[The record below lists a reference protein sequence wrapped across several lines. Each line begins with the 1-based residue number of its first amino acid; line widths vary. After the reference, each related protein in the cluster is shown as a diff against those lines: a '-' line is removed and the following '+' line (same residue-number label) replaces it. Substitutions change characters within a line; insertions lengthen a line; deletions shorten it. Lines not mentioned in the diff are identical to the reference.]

1 MNYRINKRRKNYS
14 KKKKTTQEI
23 FLPSLNNKLP
33 INKMPN
39 SDINI
44 SNSVRKPQNNIQKGI
59 NIKDQIIRKQE
70 KKFTK
75 PMFLQKNHKPYSG
88 NPSIKVNNNEI
99 EIKAPIKKN
108 FQNSYERDILTAN
121 PSLVGNKASF
131 IKYNNEIH
139 SNLRYDDKGIIIN
152 NEVNYKEN
160 IRDIQK
166 NPEKNRKIHR
176 KIGFGISKSSPR
188 ISSIKIISNPFE
200 NQKQKEMGADF
211 LSKLNVLL
219 SSGDYINNKSNHM
232 LKIKRYS
239 NLYPDSKNLI
249 EQNNNSLIKEKNGSI
264 NLPNLIGANLIQ
276 NSEAKNML
284 IKAVGKLNFQL
295 IKKHPNLKSANL
307 KNQLSDNYLNKKIS
321 KHLLKNLSKSSLNSS
336 LIETKNNNNS
346 SLKLNEE
353 NKKTI
358 KPKSKCFI
366 SYAYIDYP
374 NLEHRKEMEDF
385 HCIKQALG
393 KRNNLS
399 YFAIFDGHGGKEVA
413 SFLSI
418 NLHHYLINELNNI
431 QFGINDEENINNII
445 ECIKLAFIKI
455 DKDILANDNLT
466 NDVGSTA
473 TLIFIYYN
481 NLNAI
486 ENYNNENQN
495 LERTLIC
502 ANIGDSSG
510 YLINK
515 SNIKL
520 ITKHHKCEDAS
531 EVKRIRDQGGIVFQG
546 RIFGKLI
553 LTRTLGDKEMKKYGV
568 IPEPDFY
575 IKKIEKDDF
584 FVIIGSD
591 GIWDVINED
600 ELFKIGNEKKVSSE
614 AFSKK
619 IMDIAKERDTRDN
632 SSCIVIKVNKNI

>member
-200 NQKQKEMGADF
+200 NQKQKEMGADY

-284 IKAVGKLNFQL
+284 IKAVGRLNFQL

-393 KRNNLS
+393 KRYNLS

-455 DKDILANDNLT
+455 DKDILANDNLA

-481 NLNAI
+481 NLNDI

-584 FVIIGSD
+584 FVIIASD

-600 ELFKIGNEKKVSSE
+600 ELFKIGNEKKLSSE

>member
-166 NPEKNRKIHR
+166 NPEKNRKMHR

-219 SSGDYINNKSNHM
+219 SSGDYINNKNNQM
-232 LKIKRYS
+232 FKIKRYS

-284 IKAVGKLNFQL
+284 IKAVGRLNFQL

-393 KRNNLS
+393 KRYNLS

-455 DKDILANDNLT
+455 DKDILANDNLA

-584 FVIIGSD
+584 FVIIASD
-591 GIWDVINED
+591 GIWDVINEG
-600 ELFKIGNEKKVSSE
+600 ELFKIGNEKKLSSE

>member
-393 KRNNLS
+393 KRYNLS

-455 DKDILANDNLT
+455 DKDILANDNLA

-481 NLNAI
+481 NSNDI

-584 FVIIGSD
+584 FVIIASD
-591 GIWDVINED
+591 GIWDVINEG
-600 ELFKIGNEKKVSSE
+600 ELFKIGNEKKLSSE

>member
-131 IKYNNEIH
+131 IKYNNEIY

-166 NPEKNRKIHR
+166 NPEKNRKMHR

-284 IKAVGKLNFQL
+284 IKAVGRLNFQL

-307 KNQLSDNYLNKKIS
+307 KNQLSDNYLNKKS
-321 KHLLKNLSKSSLNSS
+321 KLKIIIIQVLN
-336 LIETKNNNNS
+336 
-346 SLKLNEE
+346 
-353 NKKTI
+353 
-358 KPKSKCFI
+358 
-366 SYAYIDYP
+366 
-374 NLEHRKEMEDF
+374 
-385 HCIKQALG
+385 
-393 KRNNLS
+393 
-399 YFAIFDGHGGKEVA
+399 
-413 SFLSI
+413 
-418 NLHHYLINELNNI
+418 
-431 QFGINDEENINNII
+431 
-445 ECIKLAFIKI
+445 
-455 DKDILANDNLT
+455 
-466 NDVGSTA
+466 
-473 TLIFIYYN
+473 
-481 NLNAI
+481 
-486 ENYNNENQN
+486 
-495 LERTLIC
+495 
-502 ANIGDSSG
+502 
-510 YLINK
+510 
-515 SNIKL
+515 
-520 ITKHHKCEDAS
+520 
-531 EVKRIRDQGGIVFQG
+531 
-546 RIFGKLI
+546 
-553 LTRTLGDKEMKKYGV
+553 
-568 IPEPDFY
+568 
-575 IKKIEKDDF
+575 
-584 FVIIGSD
+584 
-591 GIWDVINED
+591 
-600 ELFKIGNEKKVSSE
+600 
-614 AFSKK
+614 
-619 IMDIAKERDTRDN
+619 
-632 SSCIVIKVNKNI
+632 

>member
-131 IKYNNEIH
+131 IKYNNEIY

-336 LIETKNNNNS
+336 LFETKNNNNS

-393 KRNNLS
+393 KRYNLS

-455 DKDILANDNLT
+455 DKDILANDNLA

-575 IKKIEKDDF
+575 IKKIENDDF

-600 ELFKIGNEKKVSSE
+600 ELFKIGNEKKLSSE

>member
-131 IKYNNEIH
+131 IKYNNEIY

-219 SSGDYINNKSNHM
+219 SSGDYINNKSNHL

-284 IKAVGKLNFQL
+284 IKAVGRLNFQL

-584 FVIIGSD
+584 FVIIASD

-600 ELFKIGNEKKVSSE
+600 ELFKIGNEKKLSSE

>member
-166 NPEKNRKIHR
+166 NPEKNRKMHR

-284 IKAVGKLNFQL
+284 IKAVGRLNFQL

-321 KHLLKNLSKSSLNSS
+321 KHLLKNLSKSSLNSG
-336 LIETKNNNNS
+336 LFETKNNNNS

-393 KRNNLS
+393 KRYNLS

-431 QFGINDEENINNII
+431 QFGINDEKNINNII

-455 DKDILANDNLT
+455 DKDILANDNLA

-584 FVIIGSD
+584 FVIIASD

-600 ELFKIGNEKKVSSE
+600 ELFKIGNEKKLSSE

>member
-131 IKYNNEIH
+131 IKYNNEIY

-284 IKAVGKLNFQL
+284 IKAVGRLNFQL

-336 LIETKNNNNS
+336 LFETKNNNNS

-393 KRNNLS
+393 KRYNLS

-455 DKDILANDNLT
+455 DKDILANDNLA

-481 NLNAI
+481 NLNDI

-575 IKKIEKDDF
+575 IKKIENDDI

-591 GIWDVINED
+591 GIWDVINEG
-600 ELFKIGNEKKVSSE
+600 ELFKIEKEKKLSSE

>member
-393 KRNNLS
+393 KRYNLS

-455 DKDILANDNLT
+455 DKDILANDNLA

-584 FVIIGSD
+584 FVIIASD
-591 GIWDVINED
+591 GIWDVINEG
-600 ELFKIGNEKKVSSE
+600 ELFKIGNEKKLSSE

>member
-284 IKAVGKLNFQL
+284 IKAVGRLNFQL

-393 KRNNLS
+393 KRYNLS

-455 DKDILANDNLT
+455 DKDILANDNLA

-481 NLNAI
+481 NLNDI

-584 FVIIGSD
+584 FVIIASD
-591 GIWDVINED
+591 GIWDVINEG
-600 ELFKIGNEKKVSSE
+600 ELFKIGNEKKLSSE

>member
-219 SSGDYINNKSNHM
+219 SSGDYINNKSNHL

-284 IKAVGKLNFQL
+284 IKAVGRLNFQL

-455 DKDILANDNLT
+455 DKDILANDNLA

-481 NLNAI
+481 NLNDI

-584 FVIIGSD
+584 FVIIASD
-591 GIWDVINED
+591 GIWDVINEG
-600 ELFKIGNEKKVSSE
+600 ELFKIGNEKKLSSE

>member
-1 MNYRINKRRKNYS
+1 
-14 KKKKTTQEI
+14 
-23 FLPSLNNKLP
+23 
-33 INKMPN
+33 MPN

-88 NPSIKVNNNEI
+88 NPSIKINNNEI

-284 IKAVGKLNFQL
+284 IKAVGRLNFQL

-336 LIETKNNNNS
+336 LFETKNNNNS

-393 KRNNLS
+393 KRYNLS

-495 LERTLIC
+495 LERSLIC

-600 ELFKIGNEKKVSSE
+600 ELFKIGNEKKLSSE

>member
-219 SSGDYINNKSNHM
+219 SSGDYINNKNNQM
-232 LKIKRYS
+232 FKIKRYS

-284 IKAVGKLNFQL
+284 IKAVGRLNFQL

-393 KRNNLS
+393 KRYNLS

-455 DKDILANDNLT
+455 DKDILANDNLA

-568 IPEPDFY
+568 IPEPDFF
-575 IKKIEKDDF
+575 IKKIEEDDF
-584 FVIIGSD
+584 FVIIASD

-600 ELFKIGNEKKVSSE
+600 ELFKIGNEKKLSSE

>member
-131 IKYNNEIH
+131 IKYNNEIY

-284 IKAVGKLNFQL
+284 IKAVGRLNFQL

-393 KRNNLS
+393 KRYNLS

-455 DKDILANDNLT
+455 DKDILANDNLA

-584 FVIIGSD
+584 FVIIASD

-600 ELFKIGNEKKVSSE
+600 ELFKIGNEKKLSSE

>member
-284 IKAVGKLNFQL
+284 IKAVGRLNFQL

-358 KPKSKCFI
+358 KPKSKCFV

-393 KRNNLS
+393 KRYNLS

-455 DKDILANDNLT
+455 DKDILANDNLA

-481 NLNAI
+481 NLNDI

-584 FVIIGSD
+584 FVIIASD
-591 GIWDVINED
+591 GIWDVINEG
-600 ELFKIGNEKKVSSE
+600 ELFKIGNEKKLSSE

>member
-284 IKAVGKLNFQL
+284 IKAVGRLNFQL

-336 LIETKNNNNS
+336 LFETKNNNNS

-393 KRNNLS
+393 KRYNLS

-455 DKDILANDNLT
+455 DKDILANDNLA

-481 NLNAI
+481 NSNDI

-531 EVKRIRDQGGIVFQG
+531 EVKRIREQGGIVFQG

-575 IKKIEKDDF
+575 IKKIEKNDF
-584 FVIIGSD
+584 FVIIASD

-600 ELFKIGNEKKVSSE
+600 ELFKIGNEKKLSSE

>member
-88 NPSIKVNNNEI
+88 NPSIKINNNEI

-284 IKAVGKLNFQL
+284 IKAVGRLNFQL

-321 KHLLKNLSKSSLNSS
+321 KNLLKNLSKSSLNSS

-455 DKDILANDNLT
+455 DKDILANDNLA

-584 FVIIGSD
+584 FVIIASD

-600 ELFKIGNEKKVSSE
+600 ELFKIGNEKKLSSE

>member
-284 IKAVGKLNFQL
+284 IKAVGRLNFQL

-393 KRNNLS
+393 KRYNLS

-455 DKDILANDNLT
+455 DKDILANDNLA

-584 FVIIGSD
+584 FVIIASD

-600 ELFKIGNEKKVSSE
+600 ELFKIGKEKKLSSE

>member
-284 IKAVGKLNFQL
+284 IKAVGRLNFQL

-336 LIETKNNNNS
+336 LFETKNNNNS

-393 KRNNLS
+393 KRYNLS

-455 DKDILANDNLT
+455 DKDILANDNLA

-481 NLNAI
+481 NLNDI

-591 GIWDVINED
+591 GMDVINEG
-600 ELFKIGNEKKVSSE
+600 ELFKIGNEKKLSSE